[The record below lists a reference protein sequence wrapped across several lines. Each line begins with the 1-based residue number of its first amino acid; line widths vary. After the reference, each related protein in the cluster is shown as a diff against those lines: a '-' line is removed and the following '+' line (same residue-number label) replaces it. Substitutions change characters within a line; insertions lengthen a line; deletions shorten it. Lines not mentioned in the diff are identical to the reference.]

1 MMHML
6 LTAVIGGV
14 VIGAAISDAMT
25 FRIPN
30 AFPLILVG
38 LFLVSA
44 ITTIPTDALLW
55 HVVAGVAVLVAGMG
69 LFALNVIGG
78 GDAKLLAATSLLAGP
93 VLLMP
98 LVMFISLAGL
108 ALALTIYL
116 LRAIGV
122 AAWLQRRG
130 MRGFAGCRMC
140 PYGVAIAGGWVLLF
154 VVVPALPHLIVIPA
168 SGR

>member
-1 MMHML
+1 MHML

-44 ITTIPTDALLW
+44 ITTMPTDALLW

-69 LFALNVIGG
+69 LLALNVIGG
-78 GDAKLLAATSLLAGP
+78 GDAKLLAAISLLAGP
-93 VLLMP
+93 FLVMP

-122 AAWLQRRG
+122 AAWLERHG
-130 MRGFAGCRMC
+130 VRGFAGGRMC
-140 PYGVAIAGGWVLLF
+140 PYAVAIAGGWVLLF
-154 VVVPALPHLIVIPA
+154 VVVPALAHLIVIPA
-168 SGR
+168 SGG

>member
-1 MMHML
+1 MHML

-44 ITTIPTDALLW
+44 IATIPTDALLW
-55 HVVAGVAVLVAGMG
+55 HVVAGIAVLVAGMG

-78 GDAKLLAATSLLAGP
+78 GDAKLLAAISLLAGP
-93 VLLMP
+93 FLLMP

-122 AAWLQRRG
+122 AAWLERRG
-130 MRGFAGCRMC
+130 MGGFAGGRMC

-168 SGR
+168 SGG